1 MSYVTK
7 VYFLQVEK
15 NFPHRTNVMNVLII
29 NQIYPTSICNVC
41 LFWLFKHI
49 LHDLNIIFKLFFLNL
64 YFIYLNH
71 IESKNIV
78 IWKFYKI

>member
-1 MSYVTK
+1 M
-7 VYFLQVEK
+7 LQK
-15 NFPHRTNVMNVLII
+15 YIFFKLKKISPIRTNVMNVLII

-49 LHDLNIIFKLFFLNL
+49 LHDFNIIFKLFFLNL

-71 IESKNIV
+71 MESKNIV